1 MKKIKLT
8 IIVPVYNGEN
18 YIEAICMQLNN
29 QTYKDFDVIF
39 IDDCSKDNSYQ
50 KLKEVEKKYDFIKVI
65 KNKENQGAGYSR
77 NYAIKQTNSEYIS
90 FIDCDDEIPTNYF
103 EELVKA
109 ITSEKADMALC
120 DVKITYDMGFGEVPD
135 FYNNTCHK
143 IPVEKSDIIH
153 NDIAAAAWNKIIK
166 RELILKNP
174 FSEGIINE
182 DIPAIIGSILDAKKI
197 AYTNKTFYTY
207 IQRKSS
213 VQNGTKIQ
221 KKFDVFQAVDELI
234 KRKSNNKILKDNIDA
249 IVYHQLILFLF
260 FGIIAVEND
269 HERSRHLK
277 QFEESCKKYNYR
289 QNKYYWSFIDS
300 QRRKIKYYYKIIL
313 KLMKLHLFHCASFII
328 SLGNWYSKVQKSLK
342 KSMIKHDIT
351 LDDLIF
357 MAKKNQKRK
366 LRATI
371 SVVIPNYN
379 YANFLYQRIYSIL
392 YQQEK
397 ISEIIILDDCSK
409 DNSREVI
416 DEVYQKLSP
425 FISIQKVYNKNNSG
439 SPFKQWEKGFSLA
452 KSDYVWIAEA
462 DDYSSSKFLNQ
473 VIEPMIEDKEIVLS
487 YCDTSYIHTNGITL
501 TKTVKDLI
509 DIMETGHWDQD
520 YVNDGLDEIKNYEFL
535 NCTIANVSSVIFKKD
550 NYKSELQEAGTF
562 KQCGDWYF
570 YFSVMKK
577 GKVAYCASSY
587 NYCRLHGSNSTTNLK
602 KKIHYEEIKRV
613 QKIIS
618 DEFTVRKDAK
628 KHIKSRL
635 DYLKEVWDLTD
646 ID

>member
-1 MKKIKLT
+1 
-8 IIVPVYNGEN
+8 
-18 YIEAICMQLNN
+18 
-29 QTYKDFDVIF
+29 
-39 IDDCSKDNSYQ
+39 
-50 KLKEVEKKYDFIKVI
+50 
-65 KNKENQGAGYSR
+65 
-77 NYAIKQTNSEYIS
+77 
-90 FIDCDDEIPTNYF
+90 
-103 EELVKA
+103 
-109 ITSEKADMALC
+109 
-120 DVKITYDMGFGEVPD
+120 
-135 FYNNTCHK
+135 
-143 IPVEKSDIIH
+143 
-153 NDIAAAAWNKIIK
+153 
-166 RELILKNP
+166 
-174 FSEGIINE
+174 
-182 DIPAIIGSILDAKKI
+182 
-197 AYTNKTFYTY
+197 
-207 IQRKSS
+207 
-213 VQNGTKIQ
+213 
-221 KKFDVFQAVDELI
+221 
-234 KRKSNNKILKDNIDA
+234 
-249 IVYHQLILFLF
+249 
-260 FGIIAVEND
+260 
-269 HERSRHLK
+269 
-277 QFEESCKKYNYR
+277 
-289 QNKYYWSFIDS
+289 
-300 QRRKIKYYYKIIL
+300 
-313 KLMKLHLFHCASFII
+313 
-328 SLGNWYSKVQKSLK
+328 
-342 KSMIKHDIT
+342 MIKHDIT